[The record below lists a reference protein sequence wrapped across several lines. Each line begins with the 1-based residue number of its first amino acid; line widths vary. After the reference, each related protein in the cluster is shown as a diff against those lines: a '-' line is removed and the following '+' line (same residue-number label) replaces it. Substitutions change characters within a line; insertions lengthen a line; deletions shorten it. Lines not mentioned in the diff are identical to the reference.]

1 MRVLVAIY
9 SHTPAWTIPAA
20 RVDDLRA
27 RFPGIEFRHAGDHDS
42 MVRLMAGAEIA
53 FSSVLAPEAFAAAD
67 RLAWVHSP
75 AAGVGRLLFPALVES
90 PVVLTNSRGMN
101 ASAVAEH
108 TFAMLLAL
116 VRRLPVAV
124 RAQQDGRWAQDDLS
138 GLPMLAGRT
147 LGIVGLGAIGTALAS
162 LGRAFGMR
170 VIATRRTAGGPC
182 PPEVD
187 RVLASTD
194 LDQLL
199 AAADVVVVAAPL
211 TRETRDLIGASE
223 FARMK
228 PGGAFRQHR
237 PGKLVRERDLVAA
250 LESGHLGGRPWTSSS
265 ASRWNLPTRCG
276 RCRTSS
282 SRRTSLGSGRTT
294 GRLLSTCSRTT
305 LAGSGAG
312 TRCGT
317 WWTKG
322 ENADRGR
329 GPGTGSACSR
339 CRRDGTAPIRG
350 PRSPIPVFC

>member
-228 PGGAFRQHR
+228 PGGYFVNIAR
-237 PGKLVRERDLVAA
+237 GKLVRERDLVAA
-250 LESGHLGGRPWTSSS
+250 LESGHLGGAALDVFEREPLESSNPLWTLPNVVITPHVAGFRSDYWE
-265 ASRWNLPTRCG
+265 AAVDLFADNLG
-276 RCRTSS
+276 RF
-282 SRRTSLGSGRTT
+282 RRGDPLRNVVDK
-294 GRLLSTCSRTT
+294 R
-305 LAGSGAG
+305 
-312 TRCGT
+312 
-317 WWTKG
+317 
-322 ENADRGR
+322 RGY
-329 GPGTGSACSR
+329 
-339 CRRDGTAPIRG
+339 
-350 PRSPIPVFC
+350 